1 MEKTLKTPGYITLLH
16 MCTINKDH
24 MMYGS
29 SDMECDRIF
38 SHFGPS
44 TALFNLPNNPKNQ
57 SFEKM
62 KKTPEDIIVLH
73 TCTINDNHMI
83 YSSCDMKH
91 YRHFGP
97 FLSFWAIFC
106 PFTKLTTQKLKTL
119 KKWKNL
125 VKKS

>member
-44 TALFNLPNNPKNQ
+44 TALLTSLITQKI
-57 SFEKM
+57 KVLKKW

-83 YSSCDMKH
+83 YSFCDMKH

-97 FLSFWAIFC
+97 FFALL
-106 PFTKLTTQKLKTL
+106 P
-119 KKWKNL
+119 N
-125 VKKS
+125 